1 MCKKTLEVFNK
12 AMAIHKEIK
21 IKKNEIELLKE
32 KLDLVEFKLRK
43 EMDKK
48 DETEIKDEVG
58 SVKLVIQDRKGGFD
72 NDKLCKVLKME
83 VDGLDKFRKK
93 SIHIE
98 SFRYT
103 LVK

>member
-12 AMAIHKEIK
+12 AMDIYKEMK
-21 IKKNEIELLKE
+21 IKKNELDLLKE
-32 KLDLVEFKLRK
+32 KLNLVEFKLRK

-48 DETEIKDEVG
+48 DEIEIKDEVG
-58 SVKLVIQDRKGGFD
+58 SVKLVIQDRKGNFD
-72 NDKLCKVLKME
+72 NDKLCKALKVE
-83 VDGLDKFRKK
+83 TAGLDKFRKK

-98 SFRYT
+98 SFKYN